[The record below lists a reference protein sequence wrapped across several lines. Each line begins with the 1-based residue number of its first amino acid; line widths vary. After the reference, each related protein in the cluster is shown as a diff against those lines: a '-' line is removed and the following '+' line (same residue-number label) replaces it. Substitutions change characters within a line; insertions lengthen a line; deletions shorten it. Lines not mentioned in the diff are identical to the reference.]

1 MFEEMKTACILQKGI
16 QKDPTVLSA
25 KEVVRIAT
33 INGAVAL
40 GLDKITGS
48 IENGKKADIIIVD
61 SGSVH
66 MTPMYDPY
74 SHIVYSAKGS
84 DVDTVIIDGKI
95 VMKNRILAGID
106 ENVLK
111 NKANALCVE
120 IKKFKRIMEE
130 KK

>member
-25 KEVVRIAT
+25 KEVVRMGT
-33 INGAVAL
+33 INGANAL
-40 GLDKITGS
+40 GLDKVTGS
-48 IENGKKADIIIVD
+48 IETGKKADIIIVD

-84 DVDTVIIDGKI
+84 DVDTVIIDGRI
-95 VMKNRILAGID
+95 VMKNKILLGID
-106 ENVLK
+106 EISLK
-111 NKANALCVE
+111 HKANILSNK

-130 KK
+130 KR